1 MTQIWKSL
9 ETNPAIKVGDLVRK
23 VAEIAYGGYLGEIGL
38 VLRIDVNMWGE
49 EMIPSGIE
57 VLWGNENEAAVE
69 YSDEV
74 ELV

>member
-1 MTQIWKSL
+1 MDQDWKSL
-9 ETNPAIKVGDLVRK
+9 EAKPAIKVGDLVRK
-23 VAEIAYGGYLGEIGL
+23 TADTELGGYRGDVGL

-49 EMIPSGIE
+49 EMVPSGVE
-57 VLWGNENEAAVE
+57 VLWGKENEASVE